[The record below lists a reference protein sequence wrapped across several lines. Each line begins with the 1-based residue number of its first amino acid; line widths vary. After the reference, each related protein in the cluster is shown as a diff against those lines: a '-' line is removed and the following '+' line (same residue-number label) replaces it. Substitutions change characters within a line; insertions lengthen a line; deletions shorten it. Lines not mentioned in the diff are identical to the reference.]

1 MLREWK
7 SIRSECIQHFRIFD
21 LMRETY
27 ISPRTGDQ
35 YPFYVLQTMDWTNI
49 IPVTSDGH
57 VVMIRQ
63 FRAGIRSFTLE
74 IPGGLV
80 DPSDGSPLKAARR
93 EMCEETGYDSE
104 EIVSLGMA
112 HPNPAFM
119 NNRCYTFLARNARCI
134 GEQKLDI
141 GEDIDVCLIP
151 LEKIPQL
158 IRDGEIT
165 HSLVLNAFQWFMDLP
180 CRKTKQTPGE

>member
-1 MLREWK
+1 MLGEWK
-7 SIRSECIQHFRIFD
+7 PIRSECIQHFRIFD

-35 YPFYVLQTMDWTNI
+35 YPFYVLQTMDWANI
-49 IPVTSDGH
+49 IPVTSDNH

-74 IPGGLV
+74 VPGGLV
-80 DPSDGSPLKAARR
+80 DPSDGSPIQAARR
-93 EMCEETGYDSE
+93 EMFEETGYDSE
-104 EIVSLGMA
+104 EIISLGVT

-119 NNRCYTFLARNARCI
+119 NNQCHMFLARNVRLT

-141 GEDIDVCLIP
+141 GEDIEVCLVP
-151 LEKIPQL
+151 LDRIPQL

-165 HSLVLNAFQWFMDLP
+165 HSLVLNALQWFLNP
-180 CRKTKQTPGE
+180 QCRKTNQAPGE